1 MQVLHKAWVCI
12 GCRRQVIGEQGS
24 INFSHFCSTGFILE
38 TIDHDQADE
47 QSYQRYRR
55 NQGTPPGAAFIV
67 SAAQRGCVALAL
79 HCPLG
84 PIALAAN
91 LQLDAVCYN
100 AFIQEQSLGIHYN
113 QGAELMDYVLNPED
127 FAFHS
132 GYMLPP
138 KKPGLGV
145 EVNEALVI
153 ERSRNAPDW
162 RNPVWRH
169 ADGAVAEW

>member
-1 MQVLHKAWVCI
+1 MFSRFDFKRVFAAGGIAIIQPDLSHAGGISECHKI
-12 GCRRQVIGEQGS
+12 
-24 INFSHFCSTGFILE
+24 
-38 TIDHDQADE
+38 
-47 QSYQRYRR
+47 
-55 NQGTPPGAAFIV
+55 AAM
-67 SAAQRGCVALAL
+67 AEAYDVALAP

-84 PIALAAN
+84 PLALAACLHVDFVAHN
-91 LQLDAVCYN
+91 AVL
-100 AFIQEQSLGIHYN
+100 QEQSMGIHYN
-113 QGAELMDYVLNPED
+113 QGAELMDYVSNPED
-127 FAFHS
+127 FAFHA

-138 KKPGLGV
+138 RKPGLGV